1 MAMPR
6 RDGAV
11 TDHSSPFY
19 NAVSDVSS
27 FCPRGPTDKASAYGA
42 EDSEFES
49 LRGYTFCVKKGF
61 PVAVG
66 VRREIASTDGADV
79 AMGDSQGVEQLVAHK
94 RSSKE
99 GRTRFFAR
107 GSLPCVAP
115 SSLPRL
121 LPPFLAW
128 PWLVLCLVLASCL
141 AHPSPRPC
149 LFLCPVPCLVLLARF
164 PLSRLL
170 SISANDLSP

>member
-1 MAMPR
+1 MCQR
-6 RDGAV
+6 RFSRGNLASRGRSPARSEQTWPWATRKKLSSWSPTNEAQKNPDLSQIPQSQFQSSLSCRPLYSYQRY
-11 TDHSSPFY
+11 HSP
-19 NAVSDVSS
+19 
-27 FCPRGPTDKASAYGA
+27 
-42 EDSEFES
+42 
-49 LRGYTFCVKKGF
+49 
-61 PVAVG
+61 
-66 VRREIASTDGADV
+66 
-79 AMGDSQGVEQLVAHK
+79 
-94 RSSKE
+94 KE